1 MNSQGGRLGGFF
13 GDPSFHRNGSEQITL
28 FKQRKH
34 LNLGDH
40 ETEFAQLWMIWYVN
54 KNALMLYKLYHIW
67 YHPSKNDEFSPDKPN
82 IFAST
87 PAMGGSSSVQSD
99 GDSRYRVRLVVSS
112 IFNRGTLGC
121 NMM

>member
-1 MNSQGGRLGGFF
+1 
-13 GDPSFHRNGSEQITL
+13 
-28 FKQRKH
+28 
-34 LNLGDH
+34 
-40 ETEFAQLWMIWYVN
+40 
-54 KNALMLYKLYHIW
+54 MLYKLYHIW
-67 YHPSKNDEFSPDKPN
+67 YHPSKNDEFSSDKPK

-121 NMM
+121 NHGKTGSVMADGNLTVDGNLKHQIFFHRIFSGIPWYEIDFNGVLMRIFPLAI